1 VVEPEPP
8 VIVEPPIVVV
18 EPPVEPPKAEFGAVL
33 DPSTDDG
40 KSNADAITSIIK
52 PEFTVKGAGYFSQG
66 GTVRLTTMEGDV
78 LSSVGIGAEA
88 MQTGQVNVATP
99 TLDDGEY
106 TFVSQVLDAT
116 GKVVAQAPVKVTIV
130 TDVDGVAPSIEL
142 AANGG
147 DYNRDG
153 IMDWQQHAVA
163 QMPLA
168 SLAEYALGK
177 AASQAAFGAIL
188 AGTPDAAKPGA
199 AVVLTAGAQ
208 LLDLSLTAA
217 PAPMDAR
224 TLAASPMFNFS
235 VKAQEGSAPLAD
247 MDTTTAGLQ
256 TRVVIDLAQGGVA
269 ANDFIK
275 WDKAGQRWYSFLDD
289 QRLDTFD
296 NGATLVDANGDGR
309 VDRIVIT
316 LTDGGWGDE
325 DGLANGVIVD
335 PGMLA
340 QRLESPVFSVLLANG
355 DRCYTTNA
363 QEAASLAKGNGNVFE
378 GARFGALDVEQGGR
392 QLDAYYQPYTK
403 DWYFAAN
410 GDSMPYACYQRASG
424 AGFTAAAAGSGIG
437 VDIHLFQNAMGQ
449 TQLLSQADAQGLGL
463 AGKGFKDLGA
473 RFAATLDGSFAFDA
487 EGYLVANHGNA
498 SVQSL
503 VQSLAASYHSTSQAG
518 FIEAVEQHYLEQVT
532 LVGIGHGGAATAADL
547 NAVFG
552 TGFGA

>member
-1 VVEPEPP
+1 
-8 VIVEPPIVVV
+8 
-18 EPPVEPPKAEFGAVL
+18 
-33 DPSTDDG
+33 
-40 KSNADAITSIIK
+40 
-52 PEFTVKGAGYFSQG
+52 
-66 GTVRLTTMEGDV
+66 
-78 LSSVGIGAEA
+78 
-88 MQTGQVNVATP
+88 
-99 TLDDGEY
+99 
-106 TFVSQVLDAT
+106 
-116 GKVVAQAPVKVTIV
+116 
-130 TDVDGVAPSIEL
+130 
-142 AANGG
+142 
-147 DYNRDG
+147 
-153 IMDWQQHAVA
+153 
-163 QMPLA
+163 
-168 SLAEYALGK
+168 
-177 AASQAAFGAIL
+177 
-188 AGTPDAAKPGA
+188 
-199 AVVLTAGAQ
+199 
-208 LLDLSLTAA
+208 
-217 PAPMDAR
+217 
-224 TLAASPMFNFS
+224 
-235 VKAQEGSAPLAD
+235 
-247 MDTTTAGLQ
+247 
-256 TRVVIDLAQGGVA
+256 VA

-275 WDKAGQRWYSFLDD
+275 WDKAGQRWYSFHDD

-340 QRLESPVFSVLLANG
+340 QRLETPVFTVLLANG